1 MAIEDIRK
9 LNVRSPYFVE
19 VVDEY
24 LGVVTPPPPP
34 PPPPPDPEPN
44 GTDGF
49 YYRLTRCSDLS
60 IFYSISYP
68 AEPFNS
74 GERVEDSL
82 SVSYVIS
89 GSQEEE
95 PAGVKKT
102 ITTTGLTGC
111 PEVEEPEIPESTT
124 FNLSCGLQ
132 TAVPRTVGI
141 TKYRIDGA
149 DREAGTFEYRI
160 TDVKTPIKYRAYT
173 EGEAPPAYVTIGLDS
188 WAAQWLEATGEGASS
203 LSPSS
208 SSNGVSTIDGAISD
222 VFHITSAAE
231 AGKNVIVEIF
241 SPITTISTMKMFVI
255 SCPDVEAA
263 PAPVDSGFV
272 TVLTLQATQDIH
284 KGSYGSLATTN
295 DVMVVLNGLLY
306 SMPNVKNGSGLR
318 LILDDASPNYTV
330 LDNNFPYSGNYPS
343 STEWSYNEGSG
354 AKQMTPQEIS
364 STGVNSGTNTLIITA
379 RENVNFKFILRIA
392 QHPAQIINGAKVI
405 RHRGDNAIS
414 TGGVS
419 SFNGLTTGF
428 MLGEPNSISAQ
439 ETLTL
444 EFSGVNTGTLV
455 SESAEWYHEIYTNF
469 GDSYDFTHDVINQFG
484 VETIS

>member
-1 MAIEDIRK
+1 MAIEDVRK

-24 LGVVTPPPPP
+24 LGVVTPP
-34 PPPPPDPEPN
+34 DPEPEPEPEPEPD

-68 AEPFNS
+68 AQPFNS
-74 GERVEDSL
+74 GERVEDS
-82 SVSYVIS
+82 SSISYVIS
-89 GSQEEE
+89 GSREDE
-95 PAGVKKT
+95 PVGVKKT

-111 PEVEEPEIPESTT
+111 PVIAEPEIPEPTT
-124 FNLSCGLQ
+124 VNLFCGLQ
-132 TAVPRTVGI
+132 TAVPKTVGI
-141 TKYRIDGA
+141 NKYRIDGA
-149 DREAGTFEYRI
+149 DREAGTFQYRI
-160 TDVKTPIKYRAYT
+160 AGIKTPIKHRAYT
-173 EGEAPPAYVTIGLDS
+173 EGETPPAYVTIGLDN
-188 WAAQWLEATGEGASS
+188 WAVQWLAATGEDASS
-203 LSPSS
+203 LSPAGSYTD
-208 SSNGVSTIDGAISD
+208 GVSTGD
-222 VFHITSAAE
+222 VIHITSAAE

-241 SPITTISTMKMFVI
+241 SPITTISTMSMFAI

-284 KGSYGSLATTN
+284 KGSYGSPATTN

-318 LILDDASPNYTV
+318 LILDDVSPNYTV
-330 LDNNFPYSGNYPS
+330 LDNNLPYSGNS
-343 STEWSYNEGSG
+343 SSSREWSYNEGTG
-354 AKQMTPQEIS
+354 AKQMIPQEVS

-379 RENVNFKFILRIA
+379 RENVNFKFALKIA
-392 QHPAQIINGAKVI
+392 QHPVQIINGAKVI
-405 RHRGDNAIS
+405 RHKGDGQES

-428 MLGEPNSISAQ
+428 MLGESNSQSSE

-444 EFSGVNTGTLV
+444 KFSGVNTGTLV
-455 SESAEWYHEIYTNF
+455 SESAEYSHEIFTSW
-469 GDSYDFTHDVINQFG
+469 GDSYGIDADNVLPQFG
-484 VETIS
+484 VGTIS

>member
-34 PPPPPDPEPN
+34 PPDPEPN

-49 YYRLTRCSDLS
+49 YYKLTRCSDLS
-60 IFYSISYP
+60 VFYSISYP

-74 GERVEDSL
+74 SERVEDS
-82 SVSYVIS
+82 SGVSYVVS
-89 GSQEEE
+89 GSQEVE

-111 PEVEEPEIPESTT
+111 PEVEIPESTT

-141 TKYRIDGA
+141 TKYKIDGS

-160 TDVKTPIKYRAYT
+160 TGVKTPIKYRAYT
-173 EGEAPPAYVTIGLDS
+173 EGETPPAYVTIGLDS
-188 WAAQWLEATGEGASS
+188 WAAQWLEATGEDASS
-203 LSPSS
+203 LSPAGSYTD
-208 SSNGVSTIDGAISD
+208 GVSTND
-222 VFHITSAAE
+222 VVHVTSAAE

-241 SPITTISTMKMFVI
+241 SPITTISTMKMFTV

-272 TVLTLQATQDIH
+272 TVLTVESRGIF
-284 KGSYGSLATTN
+284 KGSSGQQAGTS
-295 DVMVVLNGLLY
+295 DIMVRFNNIMY
-306 SMPNVKNGSGLR
+306 SMPNTNFSSGLR
-318 LILDDASPNYTV
+318 LILDDNNPNYAVST
-330 LDNNFPYSGNYPS
+330 NNSPYSGNS
-343 STEWSYNEGSG
+343 FADSNWSFDEGSTG
-354 AKQMTPQEIS
+354 KQMIPQEVNP
-364 STGVNSGTNTLIITA
+364 TLVNSGANSLVVTA
-379 RENVNFKFILRIA
+379 NANVNFNMKITVM
-392 QHPAQIINGAKVI
+392 QHPVETVGGVKII
-405 RHRGDNAIS
+405 RHLGDSGTSQLRGIKSGFSLGQINQA
-414 TGGVS
+414 S
-419 SFNGLTTGF
+419 SL
-428 MLGEPNSISAQ
+428 ES
-439 ETLTL
+439 LTL
-444 EFSGVNTGTLV
+444 RFSGVNEETLV
-455 SESAEWYHEIYTNF
+455 AESSVYHHEVTINE
-469 GDSYDFTHDVINQFG
+469 GDSQERFDDVSNWFS